1 MPGFY
6 KTDLDHVGLFCAADQ
21 VDEEVKFLN
30 AALGPLGVKEQFRIM
45 PQVVALG
52 TSPQNAYFWM
62 SGMDKTGPIKGPVT
76 HTHIAFK
83 AKGKNNFVPGDD
95 SLLIM
100 CR

>member
-83 AKGKNNFVPGDD
+83 AKGKHN
-95 SLLIM
+95 LIPVTFP
-100 CR
+100 C